1 MAPLIV
7 EDYCM
12 IGDDVSITSSGS
24 SSSSMMM
31 MDVEE
36 TPSAKSVPQQASPQ
50 QQQQQRKH
58 ISFSE
63 HSEEYDVLSRY
74 DMTGEEVAA
83 AWFDRFELRQFKTT
97 AKSEA
102 KLVDRGLYTNNNADS
117 CTRGLECRTFDG
129 TRQKRQRR
137 LNAAAA
143 VFMELDQQDEM
154 GCGVDEERLADAYY
168 HWSQPCLVA
177 AQMIALRDHRDA
189 IDCWE
194 PPQQQSQKVATTATA
209 TATATTT
216 ASAAIT
222 IVDQSLFSGSSFQ
235 GILAS
240 SAA

>member
-1 MAPLIV
+1 
-7 EDYCM
+7 
-12 IGDDVSITSSGS
+12 
-24 SSSSMMM
+24 M
-31 MDVEE
+31 MDVDE
-36 TPSAKSVPQQASPQ
+36 TQSSKKSAPQ
-50 QQQQQRKH
+50 QQQQQQQQRQRKH
-58 ISFSE
+58 VSFSQ

-74 DMTGEEVAA
+74 DMSEEEIAA

-102 KLVDRGLYTNNNADS
+102 KLVDRGLYSDNNADS

-143 VFMELDQQDEM
+143 VFMELDQQEEM
-154 GCGVDEERLADAYY
+154 GFGGLDEERLADAYY

-189 IDCWE
+189 VDCWG
-194 PPQQQSQKVATTATA
+194 PTQQTLSQKVATATVATA
-209 TATATTT
+209 TATATD
-216 ASAAIT
+216 AAAIT
-222 IVDQSLFSGSSFQ
+222 LVDQNMFSGSSLQ